1 VTSEFAP
8 LLPQCHNVR
17 VSPVARV
24 G

>member
-1 VTSEFAP
+1 LTSEIAP